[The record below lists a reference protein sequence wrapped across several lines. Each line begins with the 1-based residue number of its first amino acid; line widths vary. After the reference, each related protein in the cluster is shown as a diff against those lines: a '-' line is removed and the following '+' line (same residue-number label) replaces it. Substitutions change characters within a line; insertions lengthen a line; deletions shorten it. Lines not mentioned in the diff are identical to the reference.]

1 MIEPDRGLGRG
12 YELITSGFFLDQRR
26 FCLVAKVSKRSE
38 KAGETR
44 ETAEIIY
51 DALETS
57 LVGNPIDANS
67 L

>member
-1 MIEPDRGLGRG
+1 M
-12 YELITSGFFLDQRR
+12 
-26 FCLVAKVSKRSE
+26 VAKVSKRSE

-57 LVGNPIDANS
+57 LVGNPIDTNS